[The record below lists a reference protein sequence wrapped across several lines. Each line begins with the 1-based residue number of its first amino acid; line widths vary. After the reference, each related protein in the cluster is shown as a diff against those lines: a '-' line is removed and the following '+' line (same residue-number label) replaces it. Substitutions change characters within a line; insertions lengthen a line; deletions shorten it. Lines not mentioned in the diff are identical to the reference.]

1 MVFFPFALSALLH
14 LGFVLQSRFPFA
26 ISSSPSR
33 KISTMRGDD
42 IMYSVSSAFA
52 LDAYILM
59 RERVRR
65 IYVHAQ
71 QKAHKVTKKS
81 SNMQIFDRKSVRKV

>member
-1 MVFFPFALSALLH
+1 MLFFPLA
-14 LGFVLQSRFPFA
+14 
-26 ISSSPSR
+26 
-33 KISTMRGDD
+33 
-42 IMYSVSSAFA
+42 A

-65 IYVHAQ
+65 IYVRTQ

-81 SNMQIFDRKSVRKV
+81 SNMQIFFGKSVRKM